1 VIVIKELNGP
11 QRGRVTESPLIEL
24 KIGRDPSADLIF
36 DKQTFPTVSRIHATI
51 RFDGRWYRIDDA
63 DSKHGTW
70 VNDQRLGGL
79 TYLKHGDVVQLGG
92 GTGPKMKVQFKY
104 DRKAASASRK
114 EAPSDS
120 SSEGLFGVPW
130 VWIIVFGAMIVV
142 SVIFFIVLLTMMN

>member
-1 VIVIKELNGP
+1 MIVIKELNGP
-11 QRGRVTESPLIEL
+11 QRGRITESPLVEL

-36 DKQTFPTVSRIHATI
+36 DKQSFPTVSRIHATI

-104 DRKAASASRK
+104 DRKVAAASQTIK
-114 EAPSDS
+114 DS
-120 SSEGLFGVPW
+120 KSSPDGLFGIPW
-130 VWIIVFGAMIVV
+130 VWVIVFGSMIAV
-142 SVIFFIVLLTMMN
+142 SVIFFIVLLVMMN